1 MDEQARPGAGQAAR
15 PPGDGPPGDGPAGP
29 GRTHGADPA
38 DAAVPSRA
46 GTLPDAPGPGET
58 AVGRDG
64 GADARSAAHIAAAG
78 LRPTG
83 TPAGERGSVDAD
95 LSPGTG
101 QGPSPSGLDGDA
113 RADAA
118 TPDPG
123 TAAVPRRAGAEP
135 RPRRWAH
142 RWFRRGAGPGAT
154 GPGPVP
160 GAHRALPAL
169 CVTVTVSQGVLFY
182 AFPVLVPAV
191 SADADWS
198 PIALAAVFSGSQ
210 VLAALAAPLVGR
222 WLRLRGPRPVMTAAA
237 VLAAAALAA
246 GALAPSLWAFAAAW
260 QVAGLAAA
268 GLFYPPAFAALT
280 HWYRS
285 ARVRAVTALTLAGG
299 FAGTVFAPLAVLLEA
314 HLGWRG
320 AFLVLAAVLA
330 LVVAPLHLWAL
341 RARWTPHGD
350 PESGRRAVRGV
361 VAGRAFWALTTAL
374 ALGAFTVHAVVVDLV
389 PFLSEQGFGTAEAAW
404 ILGATGIGQVLG
416 RLVYAPWERRTG
428 PGARAVAVLVVCA
441 AGALLTAALALGG
454 AAPAALFAAALAVGA
469 GRGLLTLVQATAVAD
484 RWGPEHYTT
493 LTSIMHTPL
502 ALAAALAPGVCAL
515 AAGAVGGYG
524 PVFLALGAVALLG
537 AALAPAGS
545 PARPPAAAGDRG

>member
-1 MDEQARPGAGQAAR
+1 MTVPADPPPHPSVPPPRTPSDPRVPAGAAPPAGRARPRTPARPRRTAPRRTGSVLGPRRSVDEQARPGAGDAPR
-15 PPGDGPPGDGPAGP
+15 PPGDGPAGP
-29 GRTHGADPA
+29 GRTDGADP
-38 DAAVPSRA
+38 
-46 GTLPDAPGPGET
+46 
-58 AVGRDG
+58 VG
-64 GADARSAAHIAAAG
+64 
-78 LRPTG
+78 
-83 TPAGERGSVDAD
+83 
-95 LSPGTG
+95 
-101 QGPSPSGLDGDA
+101 
-113 RADAA
+113 
-118 TPDPG
+118 G
-123 TAAVPRRAGAEP
+123 TAPRRAGTAP
-135 RPRRWAH
+135 
-142 RWFRRGAGPGAT
+142 GAPGPQSAVVGPDGPGGAT
-154 GPGPVP
+154 GPVP
-160 GAHRALPAL
+160 GARRALPAL

-191 SADADWS
+191 SAEADWS

-222 WLRLRGPRPVMTAAA
+222 WLRLCGPRPVMTSAA
-237 VLAAAALAA
+237 VLAAAALVA

-389 PFLSEQGFGTAEAAW
+389 PFLREQGFGTAEAAW

-545 PARPPAAAGDRG
+545 PARPPAAAGDRR